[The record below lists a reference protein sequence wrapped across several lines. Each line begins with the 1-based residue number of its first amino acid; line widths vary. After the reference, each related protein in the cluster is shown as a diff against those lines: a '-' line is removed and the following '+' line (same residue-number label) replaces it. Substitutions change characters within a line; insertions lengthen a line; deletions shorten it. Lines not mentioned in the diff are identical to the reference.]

1 MSQSG
6 FRRALFL
13 AIAVFAILGVAA
25 GPARADIVVLVGV
38 DNLGTDNVVLNS
50 ATDVLT
56 ATGTVGGLTV
66 NFTSSSGSGLLTA
79 DTSGQPLVKGG
90 TGNTALTELT
100 FGLAGGASFTKAVFN
115 INAAATGGV
124 ELRIEEFG
132 GGVFDDTFT
141 VDANGQNFFTVEAIN
156 GQLIES
162 IELTGLS
169 GVSFEDVRQVRMG
182 GGRIGDSVP
191 EPSSVLLLGSGLIGM
206 VAGLRKRFHQ

>member
-6 FRRALFL
+6 FRRTLAL
-13 AIAVFAILGVAA
+13 ATAVFAILGVVA
-25 GPARADIVVLVGV
+25 GPARADIVIIAGV
-38 DNLGTDNVVLNS
+38 NNLGTDNVVLNP

-66 NFTSSSGSGLLTA
+66 DFTSSSGSGLLTA

-115 INAAATGGV
+115 INAAATGSV
-124 ELRIEEFG
+124 ELHIEQFG
-132 GGVFDDTFT
+132 SFFEDTFT
-141 VDANGQNFFTVEAIN
+141 VDANGQNFFTVVAIN

-162 IELTGLS
+162 IELTGLN
-169 GVSFEDVRQVRMG
+169 GVSFEDVRQIRMG
-182 GGRIGDSVP
+182 GGRITESVP
-191 EPSSVLLLGSGLIGM
+191 EPGSVLLLGAGLIGM
-206 VAGLRKRFHQ
+206 VAGLRKRFGR